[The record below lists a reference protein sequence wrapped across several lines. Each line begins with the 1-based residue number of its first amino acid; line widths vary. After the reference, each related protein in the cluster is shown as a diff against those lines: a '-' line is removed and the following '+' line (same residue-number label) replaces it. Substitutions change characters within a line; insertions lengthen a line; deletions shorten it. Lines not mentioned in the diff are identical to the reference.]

1 MELRRATI
9 ATVPT
14 GARTM
19 PPVRRLWLLRHGKS
33 SWDDPDLPD
42 HERPL
47 ADRGRRAAGLIA
59 TYLEANDVRPELVLC
74 SSARR
79 TRETLSI
86 VLPALGPAFTAR
98 IDPTL
103 YAFEA
108 SRLRDRLAAIDDDIA
123 AVLFVGHNPAL
134 HDLASELAGAGSRLG
149 DLRAKFPTCALAQL
163 DIDLARWLDVGP
175 AIATLAA
182 FVVPRELGA

>member
-1 MELRRATI
+1 M
-9 ATVPT
+9 
-14 GARTM
+14 
-19 PPVRRLWLLRHGKS
+19 RRLWLLRHAKS

-59 TYLEANDVRPELVLC
+59 RYLEETDVRPELVLC

-86 VLPALGPAFTAR
+86 VLPSLGPSFTAR

-103 YAFEA
+103 YTFES
-108 SRLRDRLAAIDDDIA
+108 SRLRDQLAAIGDDLA
-123 AVLFVGHNPAL
+123 AVMVVGHNPAIQ
-134 HDLASELAGAGSRLG
+134 DLASELAGAGSRLP
-149 DLRAKFPTCALAQL
+149 DLRAKFPTCAIARLEL
-163 DIDLARWLDVGP
+163 DLARWVDIGP
-175 AIATLAA
+175 AVATLTG